1 MNDPDEM
8 KRRLLSTSII
18 IIILFPRVRPSACSQ
33 FLLLGFTWGKSR
45 WCRAKEGFGINCVGV
60 LRGHGKGIFE

>member
-18 IIILFPRVRPSACSQ
+18 IIFLFPRVRPSACSQ
-33 FLLLGFTWGKSR
+33 FLLLGFTLGKIAMVPSQGRLWYKLR
-45 WCRAKEGFGINCVGV
+45 WRF
-60 LRGHGKGIFE
+60 KGPRQGNI